1 MELDSG
7 DSGTE
12 VVVPEMDA
20 GYGIHDKVAS
30 SDTDLGHHLEDVE
43 LQVPVLCTAVDDS
56 KAEELSKDTEE
67 CQMKSSADETLQ
79 EETTE
84 CMSFSKPVSTAR
96 PLGLAQTCE
105 DATEQTIPY
114 GHKYVK

>member
-1 MELDSG
+1 MELDSR

-20 GYGIHDKVAS
+20 GYGIHDKVSS
-30 SDTDLGHHLEDVE
+30 SDTDVGRHLEDVE
-43 LQVPVLCTAVDDS
+43 LQVPVPHTAVDDS
-56 KAEELSKDTEE
+56 KAQELSKDTEE
-67 CQMKSSADETLQ
+67 CQMKSSADESLQ

-96 PLGLAQTCE
+96 PLGHQ
-105 DATEQTIPY
+105 
-114 GHKYVK
+114 